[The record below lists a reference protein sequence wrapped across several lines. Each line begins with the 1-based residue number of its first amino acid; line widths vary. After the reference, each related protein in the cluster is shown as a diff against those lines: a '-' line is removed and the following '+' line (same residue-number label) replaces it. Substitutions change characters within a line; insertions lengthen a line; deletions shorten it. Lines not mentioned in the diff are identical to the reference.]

1 MQVKKLAIEGLLAIN
16 PDQSSDE
23 NGRYSYYFD
32 SNQFK
37 ELGVLPEFVQ
47 EHASCYEQQ
56 WTVRGLHFQ
65 TPPKP
70 QYKLVRVVKGRIWDV
85 CVDVRVDSPTYGMHE
100 SIELVADSW
109 IQLLVPPGLAHGFC
123 TLENDTEVSFRL
135 TNHNEKELLRGLLWN
150 DPALNVRWPCEE
162 NPNYIYKVDQS
173 WPSLKN
179 LNSPFR

>member
-1 MQVKKLAIEGLLAIN
+1 MQVKKLDIEGLLAIY

-32 SNQFK
+32 SKKMKQA
-37 ELGVLPEFVQ
+37 GVLPDFVQ

-56 WTVRGLHFQ
+56 WTVRGLHYQ
-65 TPPKP
+65 AQPKS

-100 SIELVADSW
+100 SIELAADTW

-123 TLENDTEVSFRL
+123 TLESDTEVSFRL
-135 TNHNEKELLRGLLWN
+135 TNHNEKELLRGLFWN
-150 DPALNVRWPCEE
+150 DPALNVRWPCQEK
-162 NPNYIYKVDQS
+162 PNYIYKVDQS

>member
-1 MQVKKLAIEGLLAIN
+1 MQVKKLAIEGLLAIY

-32 SNQFK
+32 SATFK
-37 ELGVLPEFVQ
+37 ASGVLPEFVQ
-47 EHASCYEQQ
+47 EHASCYAHK

-65 TPPKP
+65 APPKA

-85 CVDVRVDSPTYGMHE
+85 CVDIRADSPTFGMNE
-100 SIELVADSW
+100 SIELAADTW

-135 TNHNEKELLRGLLWN
+135 TDYNSKELLRGLLWN
-150 DPALNVRWPCEE
+150 DPELNLVWPCEE
-162 NPNYIYKVDQS
+162 KPNYIYKVDQS
-173 WPSLKN
+173 WPNLKN
-179 LNSPFR
+179 LNSPFN